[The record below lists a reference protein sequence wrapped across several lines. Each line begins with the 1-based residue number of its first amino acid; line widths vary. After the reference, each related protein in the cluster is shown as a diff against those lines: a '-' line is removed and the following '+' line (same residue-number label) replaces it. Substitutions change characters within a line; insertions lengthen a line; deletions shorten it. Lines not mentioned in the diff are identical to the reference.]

1 MIYLIL
7 SVVCSTI
14 ISVVFRLFKDF
25 EIDTFQA
32 IIYNYIVCLVVGTAI
47 MGESPLQGNFW
58 QLPWFPYAAL
68 LGSIFIATFVL
79 IARTIQTFGI
89 SITAVMQ
96 RMSLII
102 TVTFAFVFFQEAIT
116 FFKIAGIIFALLA
129 VFLASYKPSELKT
142 QKLQNKW
149 LVFLPFAVL
158 LASGFIESVLQYV
171 QAVLLTDNTGQL
183 KFTTFLFGT
192 AAFFGIILLIFNLL
206 TSRMKFHFRHLVA
219 GIALGVPNFGSI
231 YFLLKMLESG
241 WDGSVV
247 FPINNVAVIIL
258 STVIAILMFQ
268 EKLTKLNK
276 LGILMAVIAIILIA
290 YAQFQI
296 SN

>member
-7 SVVCSTI
+7 SVICSTI

-32 IIYNYIVCLVVGTAI
+32 IIYNYIVCLAVGTTV
-47 MGESPLQGNFW
+47 MGESPLQDGFW
-58 QLPWFPYAAL
+58 ELSWFPYAAL

-89 SITAVMQ
+89 SITSVMQ

-102 TVTFAFVFFQEAIT
+102 TVTFAFVVFQEAVT
-116 FFKIAGIIFALLA
+116 FFKIVGILFALLA
-129 VFLASYKPSELKT
+129 VFLASYNPAELKT
-142 QKLQNKW
+142 QQVKNKW

-158 LASGFIESVLQYV
+158 IASGFIESVLQYV
-171 QAVLLTDNTGQL
+171 QEVLLTDNTGQL

-192 AAFFGIILLIFNLL
+192 AAFFGIIALVFNLL
-206 TSRMKFHFRHLVA
+206 TGKMRFHIRHLIA

-231 YFLLKMLESG
+231 YFLLKMLEIG

-258 STVIAILMFQ
+258 STVIAILMFK

-276 LGILMAVIAIILIA
+276 VGILMAVVAIILIG
-290 YAQFQI
+290 YAQFQL